1 MYQKRLKLVKTLNY
15 RVILFA
21 LALLFGII
29 FSIPSLTCTTEI
41 EKEKRENNETCGPK
55 ITLGLDLQGGLH
67 MLLGIKSEVAIESR
81 IKSMAASVKYI
92 FDDEEIIFDDLRMVD
107 GENLEDKKITFE
119 LLDKDDVIKAQALLK
134 KELEGTVLSQNGL
147 KFSLAMTAK
156 EVTRTKQSAISQA
169 VDTIRNRLNEFGL
182 AEPTVA
188 KQGEDKI
195 LVEVPGI
202 KTQEDEQR
210 IRELIAR
217 AAHLQLMAVDEGRSA
232 RVNTMSEAEAKSFG
246 NVILKDVKT
255 PAKYLLR
262 AIPVLDGSMLTDAKV
277 GFDKNN
283 QPVINFALNG
293 QGAKIFGDFTGK
305 YVGKRMAVVLDN
317 NVYSA
322 PVINERIG
330 GGHVQISGN
339 FKLEEAHD
347 LAIALRSGALL
358 APVYVMEKR
367 SVGPSLGAD
376 NIKASMIALGLGFVL
391 VVLFM
396 ILYYGV
402 AGMIADVA
410 LIGNLF
416 LILAIMSLFGATL
429 TLPGMAGIVLTVG
442 MAVDANVI
450 INERI
455 RELLHEGKSV
465 AKSIEEGYNK
475 AFTAILDANVTTLI
489 AAVVL
494 WAYGTGP
501 LKGFALTM
509 GIGILASML
518 TAIVGTHGIYQWLL
532 PKIDKNKLGFWF
544 GIKKRG
550 NK

>member
-1 MYQKRLKLVKTLNY
+1 MKTLNF
-15 RVILFA
+15 RVVLFA
-21 LALLFGII
+21 FALMFGVI
-29 FSIPSLTCTTEI
+29 FSLPNFINIKCSVKAGEI
-41 EKEKRENNETCGPK
+41 DQNKTCGKK

-67 MLLGIKSEVAIESR
+67 MLLGIKSETAIESR
-81 IKSMAASVKYI
+81 TKSMAGTIKYV
-92 FDDEEIIFDDLRMVD
+92 FDDEEIIFDDLRIVN
-107 GENLEDKKITFE
+107 GNKITFE
-119 LLDKDDVIKAQALLK
+119 LLDNDDVKKAKDLLK
-134 KELEGTVLSQNGL
+134 KELPGTVLNENNL
-147 KFSLAMTAK
+147 KFSVEMTPK
-156 EVTRTKQSAISQA
+156 EVQRTQQNAIKQA

-188 KQGEDKI
+188 KQGKDKI

-202 KTQEDEQR
+202 KTQADEQR

-217 AAHLQLMAVDEGRSA
+217 AAHLQLMAVDEDRAA
-232 RVNTMSEAEAKSFG
+232 RVMTMNANEAKSYG
-246 NVILKDVKT
+246 DVILSDVNT
-255 PAKYLLR
+255 PERYLLR
-262 AIPVLDGSMLTDAKV
+262 QIPVLDGSMLTDAKV

-283 QPVINFALNG
+283 QPVINFSLNG
-293 QGAKIFGDFTGK
+293 QGAKIFGDFTAK
-305 YVGKRMAVVLDN
+305 SVGKRMAVVLDN
-317 NVYSA
+317 KVYSA
-322 PVINERIG
+322 PNIRERIG

-339 FKLEEAHD
+339 FKLNEAHD
-347 LAIALRSGALL
+347 IAIALRSGALL
-358 APVYVMEKR
+358 APVFIMEKR

-376 NIKASMIALGLGFVL
+376 NIKASSMALALGFIL

-396 ILYYGV
+396 ILYYGM
-402 AGMIADVA
+402 AGVIANVA

-416 LILAIMSLFGATL
+416 LIIAVMSLFGATL

-455 RELLHEGKSV
+455 RELLHAGKSV
-465 AKSIEEGYNK
+465 AKSIEDGYDK

-518 TAIVGTHGIYQWLL
+518 TAIVGTHGMYQWLM
-532 PKIDKNKLGFWF
+532 PKIDRKKLNFWF
-544 GIKKRG
+544 GIKTEGAK
-550 NK
+550 

>member
-1 MYQKRLKLVKTLNY
+1 VKTLNY
-15 RVILFA
+15 RVVLFA
-21 LALLFGII
+21 FALIFGVV
-29 FSIPSLTCTTEI
+29 FSIPSLTQSDEG
-41 EKEKRENNETCGPK
+41 KK

-81 IKSMAASVKYI
+81 IKSMAATVKYI
-92 FDDEEIIFDDLRMVD
+92 FDDEEIIFDELRMVD
-107 GENLEDKKITFE
+107 GEKITFE
-119 LLDKDDVIKAQALLK
+119 LLDVDDVTKAHALLK
-134 KELEGTVLSQNGL
+134 KELEGTTLSESGL
-147 KFSLAMTAK
+147 KFSLEMTA
-156 EVTRTKQSAISQA
+156 EETERTKLNAIQQA

-188 KQGEDKI
+188 KQGTDKI

-217 AAHLQLMAVDEGRSA
+217 AAHLQLMAVDEDRNS
-232 RVNTMSEAEAKSFG
+232 RVATMSESEAKSFG
-246 NVILKDVKT
+246 DVILPDVNT
-255 PAKYLLR
+255 PEKYLLR

-277 GFDKNN
+277 GFDENN
-283 QPVINFALNG
+283 QPVINFTLNG
-293 QGAKIFGDFTGK
+293 QGAKIFGDFTGQ
-305 YVGKRMAVVLDN
+305 YVGKRMAVVLDD

-330 GGHVQISGN
+330 GGRVQISGR
-339 FKLEEAHD
+339 FELSEAHD

-376 NIKASMIALGLGFVL
+376 SIRSSSLALMLGFVL
-391 VVLFM
+391 VVIFM
-396 ILYYGV
+396 IIYYGL
-402 AGMIADVA
+402 AGVIANVA

-455 RELLHEGKSV
+455 RELLHKGKSIG
-465 AKSIEEGYNK
+465 KSIEDGYAN
-475 AFTAILDANVTTLI
+475 AFTAIWDANVTTLI
-489 AAVVL
+489 AATVL
-494 WAYGTGP
+494 YVYGTGAI
-501 LKGFALTM
+501 KGFALTM
-509 GIGILASML
+509 SIGILASML
-518 TAIVGTHGIYQWLL
+518 TAIVGTHGIYQWIL

-544 GIKKRG
+544 GIRKEEK
-550 NK
+550 

>member
-1 MYQKRLKLVKTLNY
+1 VKTLNF
-15 RVILFA
+15 RIIIFAFA
-21 LALLFGII
+21 LIFGIV
-29 FSIPSLTCTTEI
+29 FSVPSLTQSDSG
-41 EKEKRENNETCGPK
+41 KK

-67 MLLGIKSEVAIESR
+67 MLLGIKSEIAIESR

-92 FDDEEIIFDDLRMVD
+92 FDDEEIIFDGLRMID
-107 GENLEDKKITFE
+107 GEEISFE
-119 LLDKDDVIKAQALLK
+119 LLDSDDAGKAKKLLK
-134 KELEGTVLSQNGL
+134 KELPGTALSENGL
-147 KFSLAMTAK
+147 KFSLKMTDEEIA
-156 EVTRTKQSAISQA
+156 RTKQNAIQQA

-217 AAHLQLMAVDEGRSA
+217 AAHLQLMAVDEERAA
-232 RVNTMSEAEAKSFG
+232 RVETMSADEAKSFG
-246 NVILKDVKT
+246 DVILPDVNT
-255 PAKYLLR
+255 PEKYLLHS
-262 AIPVLDGSMLTDAKV
+262 IPVLDGSMLTDAKV
-277 GFDKNN
+277 GFDENN
-283 QPVINFALNG
+283 QPVINFTLNG
-293 QGAKIFGDFTGK
+293 QGSKIFGDFTGK
-305 YVGKRMAVVLDN
+305 SVGKRMAVVLDN

-322 PVINERIG
+322 PNIRERIG
-330 GGHVQISGN
+330 GGRVQISGN

-376 NIKASMIALGLGFVL
+376 SIKASSLALMLGFIL
-391 VVLFM
+391 VVIFM
-396 ILYYGV
+396 VLYYGMAGVV
-402 AGMIADVA
+402 ANVA

-455 RELLHEGKSV
+455 RELLYEGKSIG
-465 AKSIEEGYNK
+465 KSIEDGYSN
-475 AFTAILDANVTTLI
+475 AFTAIWDANVTTLI
-489 AAVVL
+489 AATVL
-494 WAYGTGP
+494 YVYGTGAI
-501 LKGFALTM
+501 KGFALTM
-509 GIGILASML
+509 SIGILASML
-518 TAIVGTHGIYQWLL
+518 TAIIGTHGIYQWIL
-532 PKIDKNKLGFWF
+532 PRIDKKKLNFWF
-544 GIKKRG
+544 GIKTERAK
-550 NK
+550 

>member
-1 MYQKRLKLVKTLNY
+1 MKTLNF

-21 LALLFGII
+21 FALIFGVV
-29 FSIPSLTCTTEI
+29 FSIPSLTQSESG
-41 EKEKRENNETCGPK
+41 KK

-67 MLLGIKSEVAIESR
+67 MLLGIKSDIAIESR
-81 IKSMAASVKYI
+81 IKSMAATIKYM
-92 FDDEEIIFDDLRMVD
+92 FDDEEIIFDELTVKDQK
-107 GENLEDKKITFE
+107 EISFE
-119 LLDKDDVIKAQALLK
+119 LLDKDDVAKAKALLQK
-134 KELEGTVLSQNGL
+134 DLKGTVLSENGL
-147 KFSLAMTAK
+147 KFSLTMTDEEIA
-156 EVTRTKQSAISQA
+156 RTKADAISQA

-202 KTQEDEQR
+202 KTQADEQR

-217 AAHLQLMAVDEGRSA
+217 AAHLQLMAVDEDRQA
-232 RVNTMSEAEAKSFG
+232 RVSTMNENEAKSFG
-246 NVILKDVKT
+246 DVILPDVNT
-255 PAKYLLR
+255 GERYLLKQ
-262 AIPVLDGSMLTDAKV
+262 IPILDGSMLTDAKV
-277 GFDKNN
+277 GFDQNN
-283 QPVINFALNG
+283 QPVINFSLNG
-293 QGAKIFGDFTGK
+293 QGAKIFGDFTSK
-305 YVGKRMAVVLDN
+305 NVGKRMAVVLDN
-317 NVYSA
+317 KVYSA
-322 PVINERIG
+322 PNIRERIG

-339 FKLEEAHD
+339 FKIEEAAD

-376 NIKASMIALGLGFVL
+376 SIRSSSLALVLGFVL
-391 VVLFM
+391 VVIFM
-396 ILYYGV
+396 IVYYGA

-450 INERI
+450 ITERI

-465 AKSIEEGYNK
+465 PKAIEDGYDN

-494 WAYGTGP
+494 YVYGTGAI
-501 LKGFALTM
+501 KGFALTM
-509 GIGILASML
+509 SIGILASML

-532 PKIDKNKLGFWF
+532 PKIDRKRLGYWF
-544 GIKKRG
+544 GIKAEGAK
-550 NK
+550 

>member
-1 MYQKRLKLVKTLNY
+1 MKTLNF
-15 RVILFA
+15 RVILFI
-21 LALLFGII
+21 LALIFGIV
-29 FSIPSLTCTTEI
+29 FSIPSLMQSESG
-41 EKEKRENNETCGPK
+41 KK

-81 IKSMAASVKYI
+81 IKSAAATVKYI
-92 FDDEEIIFDDLRMVD
+92 FDDEEIIFDELRVE
-107 GENLEDKKITFE
+107 GENKITFE
-119 LLDKDDVIKAQALLK
+119 LLDKDDLPKAKELLK
-134 KELEGTVLSQNGL
+134 KELEGIVANENGL
-147 KFSLAMTAK
+147 KFSLSMTAD
-156 EVTRTKQSAISQA
+156 ELVRTKKNAISQA

-210 IRELIAR
+210 IRELIER
-217 AAHLQLMAVDEGRSA
+217 AAHLQLMAVDEDRAA
-232 RVNTMSEAEAKSFG
+232 RVSAMDANEARSFG
-246 NVILKDVKT
+246 DVILDDIYDENR
-255 PAKYLLR
+255 KYLLR
-262 AIPVLDGSMLTDAKV
+262 DIPVLDGSMLTDAKV

-283 QPVINFALNG
+283 QPVINFTLNG
-293 QGAKIFGDFTGK
+293 QGAKIFGDFTEK
-305 YVGKRMAVVLDN
+305 SVGKRMAVVLDGK
-317 NVYSA
+317 VYSA
-322 PVINERIG
+322 PNINERIG
-330 GGHVQISGN
+330 GGRVQISGS
-339 FKLEEAHD
+339 FALDEAHD

-358 APVYVMEKR
+358 APVVPLEKR

-376 NIKASMIALGLGFVL
+376 NIKASSIALILGFVL
-391 VVLFM
+391 VVFFM
-396 ILYYGV
+396 IFYYGM
-402 AGMIADVA
+402 AGVVADVA

-455 RELLHEGKSV
+455 RELLHAGKSV
-465 AKSIEEGYNK
+465 AKSIEEGYDK

-532 PKIDKNKLGFWF
+532 PKIDKNKLSFWF
-544 GIKKRG
+544 GIKTEKG
-550 NK
+550 K

>member
-1 MYQKRLKLVKTLNY
+1 MKTLNY
-15 RVILFA
+15 RIILFA
-21 LALLFGII
+21 FALIFGVV
-29 FSIPSLTCTTEI
+29 FSIPSITQSESG
-41 EKEKRENNETCGPK
+41 KK

-67 MLLGIKSEVAIESR
+67 MLLGIKSEIAIESR
-81 IKSMAASVKYI
+81 TKSMAATVKYV
-92 FDDEEIIFDDLRMVD
+92 FDDEEIIFDELSIVD
-107 GENLEDKKITFE
+107 GSDPENKKITFE
-119 LLDKDDVIKAQALLK
+119 LLDKDDVAKVKELLK
-134 KELEGTVLSQNGL
+134 KEIEGTVLSENGL
-147 KFSLAMTAK
+147 KFTLEMTA
-156 EVTRTKQSAISQA
+156 EEIERTKENAISQA

-217 AAHLQLMAVDEGRSA
+217 AAHLQLMAVDDDRAA
-232 RVNTMSEAEAKSFG
+232 RVMTMTENEAKSYG
-246 NVILKDVKT
+246 DVILADVAT
-255 PAKYLLR
+255 PEKYLLR
-262 AIPVLDGSMLTDAKV
+262 QIPVLDGSMLTDAKV
-277 GFDKNN
+277 GFDENN
-283 QPVINFALNG
+283 QPVINFSLNG
-293 QGAKIFGDFTGK
+293 QGAKIFGDFTAK
-305 YVGKRMAVVLDN
+305 SVGKRMAVVLDDK
-317 NVYSA
+317 VYSA
-322 PVINERIG
+322 PNIRERIG

-339 FKLEEAHD
+339 FKLEEAAD

-376 NIKASMIALGLGFVL
+376 SIKASSLALALGFLL
-391 VVLFM
+391 VVIFM
-396 ILYYGV
+396 VLYYGA
-402 AGMIADVA
+402 AGVVADVA

-450 INERI
+450 ITERI
-455 RELLHEGKSV
+455 RELLHQGKSV
-465 AKSIEEGYNK
+465 PKAIEDGYDN

-494 WAYGTGP
+494 YVYGTGAI
-501 LKGFALTM
+501 KGFALTM
-509 GIGILASML
+509 SIGILASML

-532 PKIDKNKLGFWF
+532 PKIDKKKLGFWF
-544 GIKKRG
+544 GIKAGGTK
-550 NK
+550 